1 MKINEIR
8 SLTINSVVANKL
20 NHYKIVSINKED
32 DKIVS
37 FELKP
42 MYAQLWTDPQNKTIK
57 INSMRNYNL
66 IELAEE
72 PQEVEEPQEE
82 PQDQQEEQEP
92 VQTTLDTIKVVRLT
106 DSKNG
111 TFKKGEIYE
120 AIKWGNHNYKI
131 KVEGAWIPS
140 PKSNWIKN
148 EGGHS
153 MKKINEE
160 LYIYKGINI
169 TKDHRGYHCS
179 ILTEKC
185 KLPIRIDSPTQQGL
199 KNILN
204 RTIREYGIIK
214 DG

>member
-1 MKINEIR
+1 MKIAEIR

-20 NHYKIVSINKED
+20 NHYKIVAINKED

-72 PQEVEEPQEE
+72 PQEIEEPQVIEE
-82 PQDQQEEQEP
+82 PKQDNYEFIAMDVE
-92 VQTTLDTIKVVRLT
+92 V
-106 DSKNG
+106 N
-111 TFKKGEIYE
+111 KG
-120 AIKWGNHNYKI
+120 H
-131 KVEGAWIPS
+131 
-140 PKSNWIKN
+140 
-148 EGGHS
+148 H
-153 MKKINEE
+153 MKKIQED
-160 LYIYKGINI
+160 LYTYKGINI